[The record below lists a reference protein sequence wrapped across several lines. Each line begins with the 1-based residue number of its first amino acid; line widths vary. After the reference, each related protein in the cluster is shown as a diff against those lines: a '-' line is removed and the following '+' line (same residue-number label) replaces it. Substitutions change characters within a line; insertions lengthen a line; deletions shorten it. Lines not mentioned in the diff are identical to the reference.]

1 MRRTTRESASTQP
14 FSRWWDPRVVPL
26 QGEGSTSKLH
36 VPQERLGVAASPH
49 TPLTDVPSSPLP
61 PASAPPTGKGE
72 GRLDGISILL
82 VEDDRDTR
90 ESLALV
96 FEHMGARVVSVET
109 AATALAEIVRER
121 PDVLVSDIGLPGEDG
136 YHLIRSVRL
145 QDAGAGR
152 RLPAI
157 AVTAYVR
164 VEDRVRSFVAGFDAH
179 VDKPAEPNA
188 IAELIRSL
196 VPSRRTAG

>member
-1 MRRTTRESASTQP
+1 MPPSP
-14 FSRWWDPRVVPL
+14 F
-26 QGEGSTSKLH
+26 
-36 VPQERLGVAASPH
+36 
-49 TPLTDVPSSPLP
+49 P
-61 PASAPPTGKGE
+61 PASPPPTGNGE

-96 FEHMGARVVSVET
+96 FEHMGAQVVSVET
-109 AATALAEIVRER
+109 AATALAEIVRAR

-145 QDAGAGR
+145 RDADADR

-196 VPSRRTAG
+196 VPSRPLAD

>member
-1 MRRTTRESASTQP
+1 M
-14 FSRWWDPRVVPL
+14 
-26 QGEGSTSKLH
+26 
-36 VPQERLGVAASPH
+36 
-49 TPLTDVPSSPLP
+49 PSSPIP
-61 PASAPPTGKGE
+61 PSSSSPE
-72 GRLDGISILL
+72 GNGDPRLDGISILV

-136 YHLIRSVRL
+136 YQLIRSVRL
-145 QDAGAGR
+145 HDQGIGR

-188 IAELIRSL
+188 IAEVIRTL
-196 VPSRRTAG
+196 GPRAG